1 MVRKQL
7 AEKWERMIKLERK
20 HFAGAVRLDS
30 LPQQYAYFD
39 CSIGDDDSLEIVS
52 MSQAPQTQS
61 TNNYDDKERHHVI
74 TY

>member
-1 MVRKQL
+1 MFALDEYDPSSRMVRKQL

-39 CSIGDDDSLEIVS
+39 CSIGDYGVNPHNCLSAS
-52 MSQAPQTQS
+52 GP
-61 TNNYDDKERHHVI
+61 
-74 TY
+74 